1 MVKAPINA
9 GVAATLAKTQGSIGY
24 IDFGFSSLTNLQ
36 IAALENKAGVY
47 ISPGLEGGQAAL
59 ANAHIPEN
67 MIVWLSDPEGRDSYP
82 ITTFTW
88 MLFYKK
94 YDDPEKAALLRDMI
108 NFCLE
113 KGQKLSQR
121 VGYIPLPANV
131 IERVRAAAANIQ

>member
-1 MVKAPINA
+1 
-9 GVAATLAKTQGSIGY
+9 
-24 IDFGFSSLTNLQ
+24 
-36 IAALENKAGVY
+36 
-47 ISPGLEGGQAAL
+47 
-59 ANAHIPEN
+59 
-67 MIVWLSDPEGRDSYP
+67 
-82 ITTFTW
+82 